1 MKVLHIWNVSG
12 VSSVIAKWMDRTC
25 GTQSEV
31 VMRKA
36 FDKFDF
42 TNTYGKTWNVG
53 AQVFVLRAL
62 IEARSYDVI
71 HVHSLDKIVP
81 HLKRLYPRKPVVL
94 HYHGVAQTELWSKSE
109 SRWKKADAVLI
120 FGADQLA
127 NAPSIV
133 QVSETPVDTDMFHP
147 MAEKPVPGTALHL
160 EFGEDDVAKKLAED
174 YNLKLTIHDSKK
186 NPIEHS
192 KFPSF
197 LGRFEYYI
205 DVKNDWY
212 NRGIR
217 LNCLSKTAL
226 EALAVGS
233 KVIKPD
239 RLITELPEQNRPE
252 VVVKK
257 LYGLY
262 RSLLENRKNGS
273 A

>member
-1 MKVLHIWNVSG
+1 MKVLHVWNVSG

-25 GTQSEV
+25 GTESEV

-36 FDKFDF
+36 FDKFNF
-42 TNTYGKTWNVG
+42 TSTHGKTWNVG
-53 AQVFVLRAL
+53 AQTFVFRAL
-62 IEARSYDVI
+62 LEARDYDVI

-81 HLKRLYPRKPVVL
+81 YLKRLYPRKPVVL

-127 NAPSIV
+127 NAPSRV
-133 QVSETPVDTDMFHP
+133 QVSETPVDTDIFHP
-147 MAEKPVPGTALHL
+147 MAEKPVPGTALHI
-160 EFGEDDVAKKLAED
+160 EFGEDELANKLAND

-192 KFPSF
+192 KFPRF

-239 RLITELPEQNRPE
+239 RLITELPAENRPE

-262 RSLLENRKNGS
+262 QGLLENRDGP